1 MAIILILLIIIA
13 GGVTILL
20 GIVQTS
26 HTTLKPLNLPQ
37 NNRHNLV
44 RPGLGAISFPVLR
57 QILERTGLNAT
68 FKKNIDAAHAR
79 LTPQLFFLL
88 KILIGIILF
97 VFGIISVGK
106 FNPFLIILIFIGYV
120 LPDIYLKIKIAKRKA
135 QIIRVMPETIDLL
148 GLCIEAGLDFTNAV
162 KWVIEKTPSTPL
174 VEELAFVLEE
184 IKWGKPRVQ
193 ALRDMSRRL
202 DIPEVTSFVQT
213 IIQAER
219 MGTPVAEAFTI
230 LSEDSRMQRFHR
242 GERIAL
248 QAPIKI
254 LFPLIFF
261 IMPVIGIVVGGPIL
275 LQFMYGGLLPK

>member
-1 MAIILILLIIIA
+1 MRPHEAPISIPFI
-13 GGVTILL
+13 
-20 GIVQTS
+20 
-26 HTTLKPLNLPQ
+26 Q
-37 NNRHNLV
+37 N
-44 RPGLGAISFPVLR
+44 
-57 QILERTGLNAT
+57 ILERTGWGAT
-68 FKKNIDAAHAR
+68 FRRKIDAAHLR
-79 LTPQLFFLL
+79 LNPQVFFLV
-88 KILIGIILF
+88 KIAVAILLF
-97 VFGIISVGK
+97 VVSLAIYGK
-106 FNPFLIILIFIGYV
+106 FNPFIIIPILIGYTI
-120 LPDIYLKIKIAKRKA
+120 PDFYLKMKINKRKA

-162 KWVIEKTPSTPL
+162 KWVIDKTPPTPL
-174 VEELAFVLEE
+174 VEELVFVLEE
-184 IKWGKPRVQ
+184 IKWGKPRIQ
-193 ALRDMSRRL
+193 ALKDMSRRL

-261 IMPVIGIVVGGPIL
+261 IMPVIGIVIGGPIL
-275 LQFMYGGLLPK
+275 LQFMHGGLVPK